1 MKSRRHIKI
10 IDIIEKEDIETQED
24 LAVSLKKHGM
34 EVTQATVSRDIKE
47 LRLIKVLGKNN
58 KYKYSLPKFQDDTGI
73 NDKFVRVF
81 KESLVSMDSAENI
94 IVLKTLTGSAQGAA
108 AAIDTL
114 DWEEIVGTIAGDDTI
129 MVIIR
134 DKDKVPLVLERFN
147 RLIE

>member
-1 MKSRRHIKI
+1 MKI

-47 LRLIKVLGKNN
+47 LRLFKVLGKNS
-58 KYKYSLPKFQDDTGI
+58 KYKYSLPKFQDDTAI

-81 KESLVSMDSAENI
+81 KDSLVSMDSAENI

-134 DKDKVPLVLERFN
+134 NKDKVPLVLERFN